1 MCRSVTC
8 TDCGKQTWSG
18 CGKHIDSALA
28 GISLQDRCGGWK
40 TGACDGGSVVT
51 VTRVKQTCTGCDM
64 EMHAETDDAMRGV
77 LAMHFECSPACAAA
91 AAAVAEATATAI

>member
-1 MCRSVTC
+1 VT
-8 TDCGKQTWSG
+8 
-18 CGKHIDSALA
+18 A
-28 GISLQDRCGGWK
+28 
-40 TGACDGGSVVT
+40 
-51 VTRVKQTCTGCDM
+51 TRVKQTCTGCDM